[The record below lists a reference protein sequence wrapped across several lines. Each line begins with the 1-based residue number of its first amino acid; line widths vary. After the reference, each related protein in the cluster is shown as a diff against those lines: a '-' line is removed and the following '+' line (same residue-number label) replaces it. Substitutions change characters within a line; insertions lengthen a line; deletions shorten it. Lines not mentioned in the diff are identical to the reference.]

1 MNKTPGTEN
10 DPSGIKKCTHTLKKQ
25 PIFSPKKGAW
35 YQKMNRWR
43 VQPGTENEPLIK
55 LPRGRGV
62 FCINQGGIRHGE
74 V

>member
-35 YQKMNRWR
+35 YQKMN
-43 VQPGTENEPLIK
+43 
-55 LPRGRGV
+55 
-62 FCINQGGIRHGE
+62 
-74 V
+74 